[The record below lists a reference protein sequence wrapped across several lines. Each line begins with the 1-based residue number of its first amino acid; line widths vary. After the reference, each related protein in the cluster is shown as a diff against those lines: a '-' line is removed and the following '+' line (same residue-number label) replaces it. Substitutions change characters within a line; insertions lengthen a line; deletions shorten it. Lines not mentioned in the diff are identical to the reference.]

1 MTREHDLE
9 IGSLLK
15 DRWYIILKS
24 VEDEDKEGFRV
35 SAYDTTP
42 MPSPDDDYLEA
53 GIVAQQG
60 IMELL
65 ETDLDRVMEA
75 GLARLSFNDLMEE
88 IEEQAGISENRVLNT
103 EGNVLK
109 VDFGVKQ

>member
-1 MTREHDLE
+1 
-9 IGSLLK
+9 
-15 DRWYIILKS
+15 
-24 VEDEDKEGFRV
+24 
-35 SAYDTTP
+35 

>member
-35 SAYDTTP
+35 SAYDTPP
-42 MPSPDDDYLEA
+42 MPDADDDYLEA

-88 IEEQAGISENRVLNT
+88 IEEQERQREEERERERAKYKITRKRKT
-103 EGNVLK
+103 E
-109 VDFGVKQ
+109 